1 MQFLR
6 VVKRDEVQDEKMR
19 KIHKIRSFWLFPYRK
34 NKYFH
39 EHGQKRPVAY
49 LSAVDFRHQLRKHTI
64 TQVKYVTFNFS
75 SRI

>member
-1 MQFLR
+1 
-6 VVKRDEVQDEKMR
+6 MR
-19 KIHKIRSFWLFPYRK
+19 KIHIIRSFWLFPYRK

-39 EHGQKRPVAY
+39 LHGQKGPVAY
-49 LSAVDFRHQLRKHTI
+49 FSTVDFRHQLRKHTI